1 MAIHYFED
9 QSWLD
14 LLLLTLPVVVPL
26 LISIYIVLTEQ
37 PRPKAHANPLP
48 TYNDTRAS
56 REQLEHVIGPALNF
70 LDTSNP
76 RVRRRLIAR
85 PTSPLPFEDGV
96 YMPEPRRSSRAER
109 RRINESDL
117 IHREYIRQS
126 RNRRSQYQDFEP
138 SEIVPMQ
145 EPDIPEIVVSHQDPW
160 IPDDFR
166 LPAAIEEE
174 EQPSPDEHTF
184 VSVDRSRNSSW
195 EVVSDAEE
203 REWQHVKPHLRGG
216 GGDEPVAL
224 RSVRVRMTEEEL
236 REHISRNRAETLAVL
251 EYYSKA
257 SVRARERDDRPRR

>member
-26 LISIYIVLTEQ
+26 LISLYFIMTEQ
-37 PRPKAHANPLP
+37 PRPRAHANPLP

-56 REQLEHVIGPALNF
+56 RERLEHVIGPALNF
-70 LDTSNP
+70 LDTSDP

-85 PTSPLPFEDGV
+85 PTSPLPFEHGV

-109 RRINESDL
+109 RRINENDL
-117 IHREYIRQS
+117 IHREYIRHL
-126 RNRRSQYQDFEP
+126 RNKRSQYQDFEL
-138 SEIVPMQ
+138 SDVIPMQ
-145 EPDIPEIVVSHQDPW
+145 EPDIPEIVASHQDPW

-166 LPAAIEEE
+166 LPDAEEE

-184 VSVDRSRNSSW
+184 VLVDRSRNSSW

-203 REWQHVKPHLRGG
+203 REWQHVKPSLRGG

-224 RSVRVRMTEEEL
+224 RPVRVRMTEAEL
-236 REHISRNRAETLAVL
+236 REHIRRNRAETLAML

-257 SVRARERDDRPRR
+257 SVRARERDDRTCR